1 MTEHHDA
8 ASEASAQPPVDD
20 GVDPVAA
27 LVVQAQEA
35 CADHPDLLA
44 LVEQLERLEAVEL
57 ARRPAVLDAVH
68 RTLREVLT
76 GASRPGRS
84 S

>member
-1 MTEHHDA
+1 VTEHHDP
-8 ASEASAQPPVDD
+8 ASQASAPSPADD

-35 CADHPDLLA
+35 CADHPELLV
-44 LVEQLERLEAVEL
+44 LVEQLERLEEVEL
-57 ARRPAVLDAVH
+57 ARRPEVLDAVH

-84 S
+84 A

>member
-1 MTEHHDA
+1 VTEHHDP
-8 ASEASAQPPVDD
+8 ASEASAPSPADD

-35 CADHPDLLA
+35 CADHPELLV
-44 LVEQLERLEAVEL
+44 LVEQLERLEEVEL
-57 ARRPAVLDAVH
+57 ARRPEVLDAVH

-84 S
+84 A

>member
-1 MTEHHDA
+1 MTEHHDP
-8 ASEASAQPPVDD
+8 ASDASAPSSADD

-35 CADHPDLLA
+35 CADHPELLI
-44 LVEQLERLEAVEL
+44 LVEQLERLEEVEL
-57 ARRPAVLDAVH
+57 ARRPEVLDAVH

>member
-1 MTEHHDA
+1 MTEHHDP
-8 ASEASAQPPVDD
+8 ASQASAPSPADD

-35 CADHPDLLA
+35 CADHPELLV
-44 LVEQLERLEAVEL
+44 LVEQLERLEEVEL
-57 ARRPAVLDAVH
+57 ARRPEVLDAVH

-84 S
+84 A

>member
-1 MTEHHDA
+1 MTEHHEP
-8 ASEASAQPPVDD
+8 ASEASADD

-27 LVVQAQEA
+27 LVAQARVA
-35 CADHPDLLA
+35 CADHPELLV
-44 LVEQLERLEAVEL
+44 LVEQLERLDEVEL
-57 ARRPAVLDAVH
+57 ARRPEVLDAVH